1 MIQKCFNDF
10 YKRYE
15 KELESLNLSKEVC
28 EKLYQYIEE
37 YADDVKTHNF
47 IENLCDDPPG
57 CFQ

>member
-28 EKLYQYIEE
+28 EKLYQYIEK
-37 YADDVKTHNF
+37 YTYDVKTHNF

-57 CFQ
+57 CF